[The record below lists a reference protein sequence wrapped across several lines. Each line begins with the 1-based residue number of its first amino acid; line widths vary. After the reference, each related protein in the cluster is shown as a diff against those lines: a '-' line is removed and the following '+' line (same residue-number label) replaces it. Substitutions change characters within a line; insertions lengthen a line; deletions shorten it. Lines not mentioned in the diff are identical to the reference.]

1 MPGTEPKDSESELR
15 GRLDSLTSA
24 LGRAEAAEKK
34 AASGSAG
41 PDKALAGAM
50 SSGFRAATDMAGGV
64 IAGALLGYFGDR
76 WLGTSPFLLIAF
88 LVIGTFAG
96 LRSVYRL
103 GTRPSTP
110 KGDDPRN

>member
-1 MPGTEPKDSESELR
+1 MPGNEPKGSESELR
-15 GRLDSLTSA
+15 ERLDSLTSA
-24 LGRAEAAEKK
+24 LGRAEAAEK
-34 AASGSAG
+34 AAAEPAG

-88 LVIGTFAG
+88 LVIGTIAG
-96 LRSVYRL
+96 LRSAYRL

-110 KGDDPRN
+110 KGDGPRN